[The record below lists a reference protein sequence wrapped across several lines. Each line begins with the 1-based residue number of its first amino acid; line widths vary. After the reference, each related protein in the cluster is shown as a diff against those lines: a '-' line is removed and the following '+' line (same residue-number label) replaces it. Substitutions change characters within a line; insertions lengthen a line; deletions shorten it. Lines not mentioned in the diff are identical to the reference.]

1 MVTDRSARAR
11 ADELFSLLVRARAGR
26 CAVEDCPVA
35 GGRNAQGLPVV
46 GLETAHVI
54 SRRFSATRVD
64 DDNAF
69 CLCAEHHAHFTAHP
83 FAWENWVIARI
94 GRPAWDALRAKA
106 HDPRA
111 RVDWAVEAV
120 RLRGDLQ
127 RLVRAA

>member
-1 MVTDRSARAR
+1 MATDRLARNR
-11 ADELFSLLVRARAGR
+11 ADDLFSLLVRARAGR
-26 CAVEDCPVA
+26 CAVEDCTQI
-35 GGRNAQGLPVV
+35 GRPNAQGLPVI
-46 GLETAHVI
+46 GLECAHI
-54 SRRFSATRVD
+54 MPRRFSATRVD
-64 DDNAF
+64 EDNAVAL
-69 CLCAEHHAHFTAHP
+69 CLEHHRHFTAHP

-94 GRPAWDALRAKA
+94 GRPAWDSLRAKA